1 MDMPSDRD
9 EEIAE
14 DFEIDFNYHGV
25 ESYVRAGITVKENFI
40 VYEAA
45 LEGEELDT
53 FSALAEAMA
62 DAAWRAHNDR
72 GMNRKNW
79 KDQH

>member
-25 ESYVRAGITVKENFI
+25 EENFI